1 MSLKNIAK
9 LVKQATQADM
19 TPAKEFQNLLN
30 QAIVM
35 LERED
40 KRQPSQTYKP
50 SSLGGCLRKIYFE
63 VTGAPID
70 PDGDIDPDFVGI
82 LQSGTDR
89 HERIQNAIIEMKRLG
104 IDCEWID
111 VEDYLK
117 LYPVA
122 GTELVERKGNEFKL
136 RNTVLN
142 MSFMCDG
149 IIKFGGKYYILEIKT
164 EASFKW
170 NGRTDAEEQ
179 HKVQASSYSTCLGID
194 DIMFIYEM
202 RDLCK
207 KKYIH
212 VSVTKQ
218 DREDKVIHVINTV
231 EDYRERNEV
240 PPKTE
245 KKSLCNYCDFKRECK
260 KW

>member
-9 LVKQATQADM
+9 LVKQANKADL

-30 QAIVM
+30 QAITM
-35 LERED
+35 LERESQ
-40 KRQPSQTYKP
+40 RAPSRTYKP
-50 SSLGGCLRKIYFE
+50 SSLGGCHRRLYFE

-70 PDGDIDPDFVGI
+70 KNPDIDPDFVGVGE
-82 LQSGTDR
+82 SGTDR
-89 HERIQNAIIEMKRLG
+89 HERIQRAIIEMKRLG
-104 IDCEWID
+104 IACEWVD

-117 LYPVA
+117 MYPQT

-136 RNTVLN
+136 RNTVFN

-170 NGRTDAEEQ
+170 NGRTEADPK
-179 HKVQASSYSTCLGID
+179 HKVQATSYSVCLGID
-194 DIMFIYEM
+194 DVLFVYEI

-207 KKYIH
+207 KKYYH
-212 VSVTKQ
+212 VHITPDEK
-218 DREDKVIHVINTV
+218 EDKVIHVINTI
-231 EDYRERNEV
+231 EDYREREVV
-240 PPKTE
+240 PPMTDKRNE
-245 KKSLCNYCDFKRECK
+245 CNYCPFRGECK